1 MLLVEAFRAAGTSL
15 DVVQATDG
23 IQACNLIVNPDQR
36 FDLVVLDYYMPKAN
50 AREVLERVRAA
61 GVLLRTP
68 IVVMSAH
75 MDAGEREILHKIG
88 AVVAME
94 KPQDFVGLCELA
106 RWLLELAATTR

>member
-1 MLLVEAFRAAGTSL
+1 MRPRDFMRKLRLLAADDHGDDLMLLVEAFRAAGTSL

-68 IVVMSAH
+68 IVMMKRAWT
-75 MDAGEREILHKIG
+75 
-88 AVVAME
+88 
-94 KPQDFVGLCELA
+94 LA
-106 RWLLELAATTR
+106 SGKFFIK